1 MIASLLET
9 CKLNRVD
16 PLTWTTDVLTR
27 LVDRWPASRIDELM
41 PWTYAAKSA

>member
-16 PLTWTTDVLTR
+16 PSAWTTDVLTK
-27 LVDRWPASRIDELM
+27 LVNRWPASRIDELM
-41 PWTYAAKSA
+41 PWAYTAKSA